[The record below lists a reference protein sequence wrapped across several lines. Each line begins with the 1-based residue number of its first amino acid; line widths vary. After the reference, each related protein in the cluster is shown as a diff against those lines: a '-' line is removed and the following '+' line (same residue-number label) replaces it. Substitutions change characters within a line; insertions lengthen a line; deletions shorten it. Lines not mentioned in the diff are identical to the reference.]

1 MRGYGLPWDV
11 QLLGACDSRVVSSA
25 LTNGPGTHLVALGP
39 NLGLIAF
46 ASVRVRFPDPRAK
59 ENSLRREGVQRSEG
73 RLGRLESGA
82 IRVPSGLPGKEGSLD

>member
-11 QLLGACDSRVVSSA
+11 QLLGTCDSRVVSSA
-25 LTNGPGTHLVALGP
+25 LMNGPGTHLVALGP
-39 NLGLIAF
+39 NLALIAF

-59 ENSLRREGVQRSEG
+59 GNSLRRGGVQRSVE

-82 IRVPSGLPGKEGSLD
+82 IRFPQVSQGKKVA